1 MVKFGR
7 HVDFF
12 VANELHSRSL
22 YVVPYKEIQHKTCI
36 DPNPDP
42 PAPPSPTPLHS
53 TSTTPRTSRPVSPP
67 HHPQWHLEEEDSP
80 QFIEHNHITLGATTG
95 AELASA
101 VRQMLIA
108 HNRTNS
114 EVPRHTD
121 TEQQHDNTEI
131 SNTEDTDSSAIDA
144 HFFANR
150 FQTEW
155 RIALKRA
162 SIDFERAMKLFWS
175 EVFTAISDSKDED
188 AIRGA
193 LPDAALQIYVS
204 TVKSREEAQEL
215 LSFLKDIH
223 ATALINAEALRKLVK
238 KFDKLQMHKKGEHR
252 LSGTLLPEVYSS
264 NFTVALPSLEA
275 GLTIL
280 RVLLGNE
287 EEDGDEYNPNEEER
301 IKRLIMMDGDLKE
314 VTAAFMKGNYFQS
327 HRNNKEQDEILVR
340 KRKDELIWLRNMV
353 ESIDPVYIPFLV
365 AHRGF
370 HSIHDRS
377 DVRPLENSLMAYEA
391 AWASGIH
398 LCECDIRLTKDER
411 IILAHDDNFARLGM
425 DPTSPLCKRAVEEM
439 TYKELMNCP
448 LKSGARPP
456 LLFDVLRSAIA
467 ISDDAKMIVE
477 IKAGNTG
484 ASTALAKMFT
494 RHPALMEHVAVIMS
508 FDVYIMHNLRREMAA
523 VYEQLY
529 GQQSEE
535 KKSDGEANNDAHP
548 LIGSRSNIALG
559 SCLSTSP
566 MLHPSGNLSSSPLLH
581 PNLLGGGHNRGPSHS
596 RLPTVLGGHNRLDS
610 RDHFGLG
617 MGISMLNLAG
627 EGEMTTTSSS
637 SFLPTVQSHQRHAS
651 RGSLN
656 ILMDQQQQQQFL
668 PENELPV
675 KDSNPKHFPKLL
687 LITVAKTP
695 SSEYELQVDITDQKK
710 VARLDSWLRGGDGGT
725 LDGVYMQFQ
734 KQMFDPEGSETMRN
748 LASRYNVGIWGANP
762 VPDDWETFHRLV
774 TECHVSQVNTGL
786 PKHFRRKVKRSQSA
800 TNLAATMSLFTE

>member
-1 MVKFGR
+1 MST
-7 HVDFF
+7 HVHWTD
-12 VANELHSRSL
+12 L
-22 YVVPYKEIQHKTCI
+22 I
-36 DPNPDP
+36 
-42 PAPPSPTPLHS
+42 
-53 TSTTPRTSRPVSPP
+53 
-67 HHPQWHLEEEDSP
+67 
-80 QFIEHNHITLGATTG
+80 IT
-95 AELASA
+95 
-101 VRQMLIA
+101 
-108 HNRTNS
+108 
-114 EVPRHTD
+114 
-121 TEQQHDNTEI
+121 
-131 SNTEDTDSSAIDA
+131 
-144 HFFANR
+144 
-150 FQTEW
+150 
-155 RIALKRA
+155 
-162 SIDFERAMKLFWS
+162 
-175 EVFTAISDSKDED
+175 
-188 AIRGA
+188 
-193 LPDAALQIYVS
+193 
-204 TVKSREEAQEL
+204 
-215 LSFLKDIH
+215 
-223 ATALINAEALRKLVK
+223 
-238 KFDKLQMHKKGEHR
+238 
-252 LSGTLLPEVYSS
+252 
-264 NFTVALPSLEA
+264 
-275 GLTIL
+275 
-280 RVLLGNE
+280 
-287 EEDGDEYNPNEEER
+287 
-301 IKRLIMMDGDLKE
+301 
-314 VTAAFMKGNYFQS
+314 
-327 HRNNKEQDEILVR
+327 
-340 KRKDELIWLRNMV
+340 
-353 ESIDPVYIPFLV
+353 
-365 AHRGF
+365 
-370 HSIHDRS
+370 
-377 DVRPLENSLMAYEA
+377 
-391 AWASGIH
+391 
-398 LCECDIRLTKDER
+398 
-411 IILAHDDNFARLGM
+411 GM

-529 GQQSEE
+529 GQQIEE

-566 MLHPSGNLSSSPLLH
+566 MLHPSGNLSSSPLRH

-651 RGSLN
+651 RGSLS